1 MRTIKYPDGITEWQ
15 NPLRA
20 YPQRGDLLQGIHDL
34 LFKITDFSTVI
45 PWAVMILTK
54 LMVVPH
60 YSKESSLIPTYGIF
74 VNFPLVLMGCT
85 KWGGDHFI
93 YKIKTPT
100 TVQFNIY
107 LTEYFQNWSSF
118 SFSTCGNFCLGQQ
131 SIGIYS
137 IHAFVLLCPSL
148 KTASLWMDLFSNICC
163 DVAN

>member
-60 YSKESSLIPTYGIF
+60 YSEESSLIPTYGIF

-85 KWGGDHFI
+85 KWEGDHLI
-93 YKIKTPT
+93 YKIKSPMPLFSLISISLKSFKTDP
-100 TVQFNIY
+100 VFHLAPVVIFA
-107 LTEYFQNWSSF
+107 LASSPLGFTQYMHLCF
-118 SFSTCGNFCLGQQ
+118 S
-131 SIGIYS
+131 
-137 IHAFVLLCPSL
+137 VLLL
-148 KTASLWMDLFSNICC
+148 KQYLFGWISFQIS
-163 DVAN
+163 VVL